1 MSIPV
6 KDEIQVPPAFKMYSL
21 PLSVYFLS
29 LNVKEKSGSEST
41 VAQST
46 VYWPFQ
52 DLVAPILAGRGKQGE
67 CKSEN
72 AAWVKFRLG
81 IGNAVL
87 TACATTRRYR
97 WA

>member
-52 DLVAPILAGRGKQGE
+52 DLVAPILASRSSKQ
-67 CKSEN
+67 EN
-72 AAWVKFRLG
+72 ASQDTEVNWLPDGK
-81 IGNAVL
+81 
-87 TACATTRRYR
+87 
-97 WA
+97 